1 MSETEVL
8 SKLETSVVNGDIK
21 AVVAAANQALQL
33 GIDPS
38 KAISEGLAK
47 GMKVVGEKYE
57 NSEYYLPE
65 VVMAAAAMYAAVDIL
80 KPHIKVE
87 PTKFKG
93 KIVIGTIE
101 GDVHDIGKNLVKLM
115 YIGAGWEVFDLG
127 KDVPLKTF
135 IDKAKDEKA
144 NVVAA
149 SALMTTSMMRMKDLI
164 DLLKNERIRDKVGVL
179 VGGAPVSEEYAK
191 EIGADGSAPDAVKA
205 VKVGEK
211 IVVDKKLENKWA

>member
-1 MSETEVL
+1 LSETEVL